1 MSDSIKLADYLFVRL
16 RQLGVQSVFGVPGDY
31 NLRLLDFV
39 VPAGL
44 HWVGNCNELN
54 AAYAADGYARL
65 NGLSALITTFGVGEL
80 SAANG
85 IAGAYAER
93 SAVVHIVG
101 TPPRPLASSRAL
113 MHHTFNDGEYR
124 RFAAMSIHITVAQT
138 NLTDAVTTPEKID
151 WILQQALIHNRP
163 VYLEVPDDMGDVLV
177 SSQNLKTPIQ
187 VPAVP
192 SPLHEPKVIDR
203 ILERVYSAQRPLI
216 FVDGESRALG
226 IIEQVEALI
235 KATNWPTWTSVY
247 GKGLINEQLPNVY
260 GLYAA
265 AFGDKPA
272 QEYFE
277 SADLILTFGP
287 HYSDTNS
294 YFSTTVPKAAAAI
307 TFKDTTVELD
317 NEIHRDM
324 SPKKILQ
331 HLLQT
336 LDSTRLA
343 KPDGPA
349 KQVVTTDDIKATD
362 ALAQNNFFRLVNPL
376 LAEGDTVLAE
386 TGTAAYGGRSF
397 KLPPQSRFFSAVTW
411 LSIGYMLP
419 ATLGVALAKRDQ
431 TKTSSSSSRKS
442 QTVLIIGDG
451 SLQMTAQE
459 ISVMIKEK
467 LDIVIFIIN
476 NEGYTIER
484 VIHGRKQPYNDVPFW
499 RHTEALR
506 YFGADEE
513 HIAQNTFAAR
523 TCGELQEVLKNE
535 KLRSG
540 SGVRLVEVMME
551 REDVQGPLLYL
562 LNRQIAEEQQ
572 EQGK

>member
-1 MSDSIKLADYLFVRL
+1 MASDTVKLAEYLFVRL
-16 RQLGVQSVFGVPGDY
+16 VQLGVQSMFGVPGDY

-39 VPAGL
+39 APAGL

-54 AAYAADGYARL
+54 AAYAADGYARI

-80 SAANG
+80 SASNG

-101 TPPRPLASSRAL
+101 TPPRPLQSSRAL

-124 RFAAMSIHITVAQT
+124 RFAAMATHITAAQT

-151 WILQQALIHNRP
+151 WILQQALIHHRP
-163 VYLEVPDDMGDVLV
+163 VYLEVPDDMPDVLV
-177 SSQNLKTPIQ
+177 SSKNLKSPIQ

-203 ILERVYSAQRPLI
+203 ILERVYSAQRPVI
-216 FVDGESRALG
+216 FVDGESRALE
-226 IIEQVEALI
+226 IVDQVDVLI

-247 GKGLINEQLPNVY
+247 GKGLVNEQHPNVY

-265 AFGDKPA
+265 GFGDKSA

-277 SADLILTFGP
+277 SADLILAFGP

-307 TFKDTTVELD
+307 TFRDSTVQIEDDIYRDT
-317 NEIHRDM
+317 
-324 SPKKILQ
+324 SPKNILS
-331 HLLQT
+331 HILHT
-336 LDSTRLA
+336 LDSTRLVQA
-343 KPDGPA
+343 TGPP
-349 KQVVTTDDIKATD
+349 KQVITLDDIQNSQAV
-362 ALAQNNFFRLVNPL
+362 AQNNFYRLVNPL
-376 LAEGDTVLAE
+376 FNEGDVVLAE
-386 TGTAAYGGRSF
+386 TGTAAYGSRAF
-397 KLPPQSRFFSAVTW
+397 KLPPKARLFTAVTW

-419 ATLGVALAKRDQ
+419 ATLGAALAKRELN
-431 TKTSSSSSRKS
+431 KS
-442 QTVLIIGDG
+442 TGAKNQTVLIIGDG

-459 ISVMIKEK
+459 ISVMIKNK
-467 LDIVIFIIN
+467 LDILIFIVN

-484 VIHGRKQPYNDVPFW
+484 VIHGRKQAYNDVPFW
-499 RHTEALR
+499 RHTQALS
-506 YFGADEE
+506 YFGADEKHVAE
-513 HIAQNTFAAR
+513 NTFTAR
-523 TCGELQEVLKNE
+523 TCGELREVLKNE
-535 KLRSG
+535 RVRNG
-540 SGVRLVEVMME
+540 SGVRLVEVMMD

-562 LNRQIAEEQQ
+562 LNKQIAEEQAQ
-572 EQGK
+572 QGN

>member
-124 RFAAMSIHITVAQT
+124 RFAAMAIHITVAQT
-138 NLTDAVTTPEKID
+138 SLTDAVTTPEKID

-177 SSQNLKTPIQ
+177 SSQNLKAPIQ
-187 VPAVP
+187 VPSVP

-203 ILERVYSAQRPLI
+203 ILERVYSALRPLI

-226 IIEQVEALI
+226 IVEQVEALI

-307 TFKDTTVELD
+307 TFKDTTVELE

-343 KPDGPA
+343 KPSEPT

-419 ATLGVALAKRDQ
+419 ATLGAALAKRDQ

-523 TCGELQEVLKNE
+523 TCGELQEVLKSE

-562 LNRQIAEEQQ
+562 LNKQIAEEQQ